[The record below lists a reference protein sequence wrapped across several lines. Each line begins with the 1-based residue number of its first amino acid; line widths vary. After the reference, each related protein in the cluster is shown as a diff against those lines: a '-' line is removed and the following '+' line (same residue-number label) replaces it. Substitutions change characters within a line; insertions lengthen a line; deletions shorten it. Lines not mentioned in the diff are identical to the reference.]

1 MLLDPDTHPHWHTD
15 LNPGQPNRG
24 SGSTTLLLWEAI
36 ADNLLLALQVTALYL
51 RLEELKRARK
61 ERNRIAATE
70 RKKLAYLEEQIALAE
85 KRKTGV
91 AAKDAME
98 LAANKQGEMG
108 LATEEQPGPATMDQM
123 DVDFVNTEEDSW
135 YKRSK

>member
-1 MLLDPDTHPHWHTD
+1 M
-15 LNPGQPNRG
+15 
-24 SGSTTLLLWEAI
+24 A
-36 ADNLLLALQVTALYL
+36 ALYL

-91 AAKDAME
+91 AAKEATE
-98 LAANKQGEMG
+98 QGEMG
-108 LATEEQPGPATMDQM
+108 LATEEHLGPSTMDQM
-123 DVDFVNTEEDSW
+123 DVYLGNTEEDS
-135 YKRSK
+135 